1 MVLLS
6 CIGRQCDIL
15 DHCMF
20 AIESEFGLQD
30 LRPSRFGEI
39 IPKSVYK

>member
-15 DHCMF
+15 DHFMF
-20 AIESEFGLQD
+20 AMESEFGLQD
-30 LRPSRFGEI
+30 LPTSRFGEI
-39 IPKSVYK
+39 IPNSVYK